1 MRALYISQNGMLEP
15 LGQSQV
21 LPYVRGL
28 ARRGIEYDL
37 ISYEMADADPE
48 AIRALQEKLQGEGIR
63 YSPLSRARDPR
74 LRTKLME
81 ASRGVAHT
89 LATVARRPPAIVH
102 GRSYIPTAIGD
113 ALSTMLPRARLLFD
127 CRGMLGDEYVDSGYW
142 APDRIEY
149 KLLKTYEKRIFRRAD
164 GVVVLTH
171 ALRRWLLESGLL
183 GKHTRLDTIPTCVD
197 LTRFHFDAEKRE
209 QLRQELGWSERLVLV
224 YSGSLGGMYC
234 DVEIARLAAILKRR
248 AGRPF
253 GLLCLTRSTT
263 VDLVKELH
271 AGGVTD
277 DEIAIRSVKP
287 VDMAAHLSAGDAG
300 VAFGKQCFARLGCSP
315 TKLAE
320 YFACGLPAIV
330 NDFGDQVEVAKERD
344 VCVLTE
350 SFDDAAMTAAAD
362 RLLALANA
370 PLMARTKIGH
380 RVAEARFG
388 VETVGITRYEA
399 MYRDLASR

>member
-28 ARRGIEYDL
+28 ARRGVSYDL
-37 ISYEMADADPE
+37 VSFETADADPE
-48 AIRALQEKLQGEGIR
+48 AVRALQETLRGEGIR
-63 YSPLSRARDPR
+63 YRPLRRARDPR
-74 LRTKLME
+74 LRTKLTE
-81 ASRGVAHT
+81 ASRGVLHT
-89 LATVARRPPAIVH
+89 LATVAQRPPAIVH
-102 GRSYIPTAIGD
+102 GRSYVATAIGD
-113 ALSTMLPRARLLFD
+113 ALGTMLPRARLLFD

-142 APDRIEY
+142 TPDRIEY
-149 KLLKTYEKRIFRRAD
+149 RLLKTYERRIFRHAD

-171 ALRRWLLESGLL
+171 ALRRWLAESGLL
-183 GKHTRLDTIPTCVD
+183 GRNTRLDTIPTCVD
-197 LTRFHFDAEKRE
+197 LDRFRFDAVKRAE
-209 QLRQELGWSERLVLV
+209 LRAELGFSERLVLV

-234 DVEIARLAAILKRR
+234 DAEIARLAAILKRR

-253 GLLCLTRSTT
+253 GFLCLTRSPTT
-263 VDLVKELH
+263 ELVKALH

-277 DEIAIRSVKP
+277 EEIAIRSVKP
-287 VDMAAHLSAGDAG
+287 AEMAAHLSAGDAG

-330 NDFGDQVEVAKERD
+330 NDFGDQLEVAKERE

-350 SFDDAAMTAAAD
+350 SFEDVAMTAAAD

-370 PLMARTKIGH
+370 PLEARTKVGH
-380 RVAEARFG
+380 RIAEARFG
-388 VETVGITRYEA
+388 VETIGVTRYEA
-399 MYRDLASR
+399 MYKDLASR